1 MADDPDYRKNRRDS
15 QKRWRDSHP
24 DYWRSYRDAHAEY
37 VERNRV
43 RQRERRAAS
52 RPIAKTDAW
61 KRENHIIPGRYQLV
75 PLGPG
80 TVAKTDT
87 INVEIRVVP
96 RC

>member
-1 MADDPDYRKNRRDS
+1 MIPITARTDETLRKDGGIPIRITGGPTGTRIL
-15 QKRWRDSHP
+15 R
-24 DYWRSYRDAHAEY
+24 Y
-37 VERNRV
+37 VEWNRV

-61 KRENHIIPGRYQLV
+61 KMENHIIPGRYQLV

-80 TVAKTDT
+80 TVAKTDA